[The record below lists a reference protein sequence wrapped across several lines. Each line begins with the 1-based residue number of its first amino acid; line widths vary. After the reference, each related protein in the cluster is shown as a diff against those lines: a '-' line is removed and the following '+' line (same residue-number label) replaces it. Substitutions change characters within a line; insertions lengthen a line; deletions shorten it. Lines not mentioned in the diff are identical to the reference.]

1 MRRRRQGSALLLVLI
16 IGSVLL
22 LGLAALIGVALNE
35 YRNAERSALS
45 AAAFFLAE
53 AGVDRSTPNILDDSF
68 ATDAKWASRDSATF
82 TRTFTADSQSLGNHT
97 GGYSVVV
104 RKNQTLYTV
113 SAQGWVANPGA
124 NLTTTR
130 AVEVVFERTLAN
142 SGFGNASGC
151 IAVSTFTASS
161 TGASSIS
168 ATQPSPTFDSYSSAN
183 NTAPGTGNRN
193 NKVLVGTLGTANDAL
208 NLGNGQYFATVSTGS
223 SASVPTP
230 TVATAKNASPPY
242 DILAKIDDP
251 NDKIANPV
259 TFSAALVR
267 HDLDFAVDPG
277 VPPAVESTAGWYLVL
292 PRGGKANTQWRLN
305 GKLSDFSPSVSST
318 TTHVTSSGGTIAIGT
333 SDADKHYIATASLDN
348 VSALEISGE
357 VILVCLGPINATNGL
372 KVNYRTAGAKLT
384 IYAASSVSGVIRT
397 TQQIGTAPT
406 ATPNHEAARLAIGL
420 LPGNHNITVASL
432 EPAAINASVST
443 AVKNPTAGGTIIMNF
458 GDQDTFV
465 GQIHAP
471 YSAAQLS
478 AVGQKGKLSDYCG
491 SLLAKTVQ
499 ITGSNGFAFHYDE
512 ALGQGSLGGK
522 NPVLTRKS
530 WRQLGAGDTV
540 FR

>member
-1 MRRRRQGSALLLVLI
+1 MVLI

-35 YRNAERSALS
+35 HRSSERSALS

-53 AGVDRSTPNILDDSF
+53 AGVDRSTSSILADSF
-68 ATDAKWASRDSATF
+68 ANDANWSARDAATF
-82 TRTFTADSQSLGNHT
+82 TRSFTADSQSLGNRT
-97 GGYSVVV
+97 GGYAVVV

-113 SAQGWVANPGA
+113 SAKGWVANPGA
-124 NLTTTR
+124 DLTTER
-130 AVEVVFERTLAN
+130 AVEVVFERTLSS

-151 IAVSTFTASS
+151 IAVTTFTASS

-168 ATQPSPTFDSYSSAN
+168 ATQPGPAFDSYDSSH

-193 NKVLVGTLGTANDAL
+193 NKVLVGTLGAANNDL
-208 NLGNGQYFATVSTGS
+208 NLGNGSYYATVATGS
-223 SASVPTP
+223 STATPTP

-242 DILAKIDDP
+242 DILTKIDDP
-251 NDKIANPV
+251 DDKIANPV
-259 TFSAALVR
+259 AYSAARVR
-267 HDLDFAVDPG
+267 HDLAFAVDPG
-277 VPPAVESTAGWYLVL
+277 IPPVVESAAGWHLVL
-292 PRGGKANTQWRLN
+292 PRDGKANTQWKLN
-305 GKLSDFSPSVSST
+305 GKLSDFSPSVT
-318 TTHVTSSGGTIAIGT
+318 TTTTNVTKSGGTIAIGT
-333 SDADKHYIATASLDN
+333 SDADKHYIATSSLDN
-348 VSALEISGE
+348 VSALDISGE
-357 VILVCLGPINATNGL
+357 VVLVCLGPINATNGL

-384 IYAASSVSGVIRT
+384 IYTAGSVSGVIKT
-397 TQQIGTAPT
+397 TQQLGTATAPT
-406 ATPNHEAARLAIGL
+406 PNYQAARLAIGM
-420 LPGNHNITVASL
+420 LPGNHNISLASL
-432 EPAAINASVST
+432 EPVAINTAVSH
-443 AVKNPTAGGTIIMNF
+443 AVKNPTAGGTVIMNF

-491 SLLAKTVQ
+491 SLLAKTIQ

-512 ALGQGSLGGK
+512 ALGQGSPSGK
-522 NPVLTRKS
+522 TPSLVRKS
-530 WRQLGAGDTV
+530 WRQLAAHDAA